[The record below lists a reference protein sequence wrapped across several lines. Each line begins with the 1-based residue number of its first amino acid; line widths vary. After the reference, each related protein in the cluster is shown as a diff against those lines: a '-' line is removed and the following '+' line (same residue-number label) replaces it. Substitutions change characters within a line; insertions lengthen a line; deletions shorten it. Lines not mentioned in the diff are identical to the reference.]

1 MLRIVASCKAA
12 FLVEQIVPSQ
22 ESKCE
27 KKLIIDSQDRNS
39 RVEKVCFT
47 TAMSYKEAPVRGKE
61 RSIQGQI

>member
-27 KKLIIDSQDRNS
+27 KKLIIDCVIEISIVVKFIN
-39 RVEKVCFT
+39 K
-47 TAMSYKEAPVRGKE
+47 YKIR
-61 RSIQGQI
+61 